1 MKFKSDIAF
10 FFRKK
15 ISGAFSINQI
25 FEALAAEISKNTP
38 VKSHNLKKSGGSLPV
53 VLANTMEAMNHAVN
67 GINHIT
73 GDVHYIACGLF
84 KGRTVLTIHDCILLH
99 RTPKSTWKFYA
110 YLWIW
115 YKLPIWFSD
124 IVTTISEKSKDEI
137 VAFTGCNP
145 DKIVVIPNFVNE
157 IYQYTPKPFNAT
169 RPRLLH
175 IGVNQNKNLERLILA
190 LEGIPCVLE
199 IVGDLKKNQLDLLAQ
214 YSIDYEN
221 YHDLTMEEMAER
233 YRQADVVVFAS
244 TYEGFGMPVVEA
256 QATGR
261 PVVTSNIE
269 PMMWVAGAESACFVD
284 PFDPVSIR
292 AGIERVVQDETF
304 RNKLTTNGLEN
315 VKRYSIRQIA
325 GQYIQV
331 YRKFLN

>member
-1 MKFKSDIAF
+1 MKIKNEIAF

-25 FEALAAEISKNTP
+25 FESLALEIEKSYA
-38 VKSHNLKKSGGSLPV
+38 VKSYTLKTVGGSFPRL
-53 VLANTMEAMNHAVN
+53 LSNTFDSAKHAVD

-73 GDVHYIACGLF
+73 GDIHYIALGLF
-84 KGRTVLTIHDCILLH
+84 KGKTVLTIHDCILLH
-99 RTPKSTWKFYA
+99 RTPKSNLKFYA

-124 IVTTISEKSKDEI
+124 MVTTISEKSKDEI

-157 IYQYTPKPFNAT
+157 IYQYDPKPFNAA

-175 IGVNQNKNLERLILA
+175 IGVNPNKNLERLITV
-190 LEGIPCVLE
+190 LEGVPCVLE
-199 IVGDLKKNQLDLLAQ
+199 IVGNLKKNQLDLLAQ
-214 YSIDYEN
+214 HNIDFEN
-221 YHDLTMEEMAER
+221 HRDLSMEEMAER

-261 PVVTSNIE
+261 PVITSNIE
-269 PMMWVAGAESACFVD
+269 PMMWVAGAEGACFVD
-284 PFDPVSIR
+284 PFNPESMR
-292 AGIERVVQDETF
+292 AGIERVIQDENF
-304 RNKLTTNGLEN
+304 RNQLTKNGLEN
-315 VKRYSIRQIA
+315 VKRYSIGQIA
-325 GQYIQV
+325 GQYIQL
-331 YRKFLN
+331 YQKFLN